1 MRIQVKEL
9 KLIDTNEVIVLDITD
24 KNIMLETEDGFV
36 GVSYDSHGSRRHELM
51 PSTSINRIIF
61 YQ

>member
-9 KLIDTNEVIVLDITD
+9 KVVDVNEVTVLDIAD
-24 KNIMLETEDGFV
+24 ENIVLETEDGFV
-36 GVSYDSHGSRRHELM
+36 GVSYDSHGSRRHVLM
-51 PSTSINRIIF
+51 PSTSIGRIIF